1 MKFNY
6 QARTKTGE
14 IQTGVVEASSR
25 EAALLLLQKYGFY
38 VTYLEEAKVPFYAKR
53 VEIFQRISRRDIVL
67 FSRQLS
73 MMFSSRVSLVEALRS
88 LASQT
93 KNSVLRETI
102 LDISEE
108 VEGGS
113 PFSDAL
119 SRHPK
124 IFSQIYVSMVKAG
137 EVSGKLSETL
147 NYLADYLEREY
158 YLASKTKGALIYPA
172 LILLVTLLVLIL
184 MIFLV
189 IPNLKSVILAS
200 GAEIPKSTK
209 LVIALSDFLRKSG
222 LFLIFGS
229 LLFLFLIFRYYKT
242 KEGKNLFDKIFLK
255 LPLIGPLL
263 QLIYLSRFA
272 ENLSTLISGGLM
284 IAQALELSAHT
295 IGNSIYQEAILKAR
309 DEVRKGIPISSN
321 LSLFP
326 EIFPPVFIQMILVG
340 EKIGALDVSLMN
352 IANFYQREVGREV
365 DSLIS
370 ILEPVLIIILGVIVG
385 GMMLSVLMP
394 LYQTVAI

>member
-1 MKFNY
+1 MKYNY

-38 VTYLEEAKVPFYAKR
+38 VTYLGEIKVPFYAQK
-53 VEIFQRISRRDIVL
+53 VKIFQRISQRDIVL

-73 MMFSSRVSLVEALRS
+73 MMFASRVSLAEALRTLS
-88 LASQT
+88 SQT
-93 KNSVLRETI
+93 KNLDLRGTI

-113 PFSDAL
+113 SFSNAL

-124 IFSQIYVSMVKAG
+124 IFSQIYISMVKAG
-137 EVSGKLSETL
+137 EASGKLSETL

-158 YLASKTKGALIYPA
+158 YLASRIKGALIYPA
-172 LILLVTLLVLIL
+172 LILLVTFLVLVL

-189 IPNLKSVILAS
+189 IPNLKSVILAT
-200 GAEIPKSTK
+200 GAEIPKSTRII
-209 LVIALSDFLRKSG
+209 IALSDFFKKSG
-222 LFLIFGS
+222 LFLILGFF
-229 LLFLFLIFRYYKT
+229 LFSFLIFQYYKT
-242 KEGKNLFDKIFLK
+242 KEGKNLFDRVFLR
-255 LPLIGPLL
+255 LPLIGSLL

-284 IAQALELSAHT
+284 IAQALELTAYT
-295 IGNSIYQEAILKAR
+295 VGNSIYQKAILKTR
-309 DEVRKGIPISSN
+309 DEVRKGIPISSI

-340 EKIGALDVSLMN
+340 EKTGVLDASLMQ
-352 IANFYQREVGREV
+352 IANFYQREVGRDV

-370 ILEPVLIIILGVIVG
+370 ILEPLLIIILGVIVG
-385 GMMLSVLMP
+385 GIMLSVLMP